1 MSHGTVRI
9 SNAAHAALSALAR
22 AEKKPMA
29 ALLDE
34 AVETL
39 RRQRLLEQT
48 NAAYGRLRADPD
60 AWPEID
66 AERRAWD
73 ATLGDGLAV
82 AEGRAPYGERLSTKR
97 QGRRQKK

>member
-9 SNAAHAALSALAR
+9 SNEAHAALRALAR
-22 AEKKPMA
+22 TEKKAMA

-39 RRQRLLEQT
+39 RRQRFLEQT

-60 AWPEID
+60 AWQAID
-66 AERRAWD
+66 AERQAWD
-73 ATLGDGLAV
+73 ATLASST
-82 AEGRAPYGERLSTKR
+82 AAPPGSWSSCR
-97 QGRRQKK
+97 